1 MGEFEEPRLDDLVMP
16 ISDLD
21 KMKAH
26 LSEKVRLTDLN
37 GNLFEDEKTKARSL
51 LDDLENICR
60 GEV

>member
-26 LSEKVRLTDLN
+26 LSEKVRAY
-37 GNLFEDEKTKARSL
+37 GPQWESL
-51 LDDLENICR
+51 
-60 GEV
+60 